1 MKIAIPLSMLPVD
14 EIESLA
20 IAADEIGYNFLAV
33 SDHLI
38 HPERFSVRY
47 PYTEDGN
54 VRWESGTDWPDLFA
68 TEPKD
73 LHRSLGNWSVCSF
86 PLRILDTRRS
96 ACFTDSAVSSITW
109 LD

>member
-38 HPERFSVRY
+38 HPERFSVR
-47 PYTEDGN
+47 
-54 VRWESGTDWPDLFA
+54 
-68 TEPKD
+68 
-73 LHRSLGNWSVCSF
+73 
-86 PLRILDTRRS
+86 
-96 ACFTDSAVSSITW
+96 
-109 LD
+109 